1 MNRPTGAVAPA
12 ATSRRELQQ
21 MWLSLMRGSWASIVV
36 VPTDSGIPAREV
48 VDALLEAAA
57 HHEMGRFQIIDAI
70 GVSLPV
76 GERLAQEMS
85 SVVASGSRAVAAV
98 DSLMQSLSG
107 APLVREAET
116 ALLVVRLDQSSYDNV
131 QSTIEIVG
139 RERILG
145 AVTLPP

>member
-1 MNRPTGAVAPA
+1 MPQTTATAFPPA
-12 ATSRRELQQ
+12 ALQELQE
-21 MWLSLMRGSWASIVV
+21 MWLSLMRGNWSSLVV
-36 VPTDSGIPAREV
+36 VPTDPDISARAVTGVLVDVAASHEV
-48 VDALLEAAA
+48 
-57 HHEMGRFQIIDAI
+57 GRFELIDAV
-70 GVSLPV
+70 GASVPA
-76 GERLAQEMS
+76 GERLAQDLA

-98 DSLMQSLSG
+98 DSLIRSLAG
-107 APLVREAET
+107 IPLVRDAEA